1 MGISIR
7 WDEPEHPE
15 YLIQVI
21 EFVSP
26 WTWQEYEAIHTQSQ
40 ELARATEKPVHAI
53 LDFQRAGIIA
63 SSALSRFAEIER
75 RQGITEKIGE
85 IVVVT
90 NRAYL
95 LQLVGIYNKVFT
107 KRRRKFV
114 GVASIEAAR
123 AYIDGEWVSKAR
135 D

>member
-1 MGISIR
+1 M
-7 WDEPEHPE
+7 
-15 YLIQVI
+15 
-21 EFVSP
+21 
-26 WTWQEYEAIHTQSQ
+26 
-40 ELARATEKPVHAI
+40 
-53 LDFQRAGIIA
+53 
-63 SSALSRFAEIER
+63 SRFAEIER